1 LVAFLKE
8 QSQEQFNLRLMTIEE
23 EQGPKNIFEFK
34 TLTGEIEVDKR
45 ERAKNFGDKLGQ
57 FSRNYERIN
66 GYITTKTKEL

>member
-1 LVAFLKE
+1 M
-8 QSQEQFNLRLMTIEE
+8 MTIEE

-45 ERAKNFGDKLGQ
+45 EKAKAFGDKLGS

-66 GYITTKTKEL
+66 A